1 MDSLRALCTPRP
13 GVLVSK
19 RRDTVLDIAY
29 LVADKI
35 DPAEFF
41 EENHI
46 NEGMRTSLEQGFLRL
61 LR

>member
-1 MDSLRALCTPRP
+1 MDNLRALCTPRP
-13 GVLVSK
+13 GVFDPT

-46 NEGMRTSLEQGFLRL
+46 TEGMRTLLKQGFLRL
-61 LR
+61 ER